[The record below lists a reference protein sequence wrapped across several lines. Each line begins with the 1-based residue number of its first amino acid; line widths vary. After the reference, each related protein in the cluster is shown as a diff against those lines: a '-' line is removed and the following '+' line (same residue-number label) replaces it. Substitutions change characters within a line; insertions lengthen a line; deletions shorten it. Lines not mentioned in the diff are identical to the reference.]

1 VRRVVGIALISVG
14 NYPVSCVENVDEM
27 WVTL

>member
-1 VRRVVGIALISVG
+1 VRRGVGRALISVG
-14 NYPVSCVENVDEM
+14 NYLFSCVESVDEM